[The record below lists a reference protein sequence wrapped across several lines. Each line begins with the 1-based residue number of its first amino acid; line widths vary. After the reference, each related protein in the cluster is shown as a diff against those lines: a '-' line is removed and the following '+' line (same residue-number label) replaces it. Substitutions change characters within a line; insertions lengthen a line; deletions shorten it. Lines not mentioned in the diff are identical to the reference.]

1 MDNRAAKTHD
11 LMARGKMLDLL
22 VCKAE
27 SYSHFIKSNLMAHG
41 GHLERSRGK
50 GGDSSDR
57 DRDRILAGEEA
68 ASPSQSQSSRAEQ
81 RKRKGGGSGSP
92 VAPPSHKGKKGKV
105 ESTQRGHDDDDYY
118 ALNKDI
124 IVPELTGRLME
135 YQVEGIRWLASL
147 WENGVSGIL
156 ADEMGLGKTIQV
168 ISFLA
173 LLKHRNTKGPFLV
186 VAPLATIPNWLK
198 EFRKWLPNC
207 AVVLYHGS
215 REEREAIRRD
225 QMPIRQQEAPSFPV
239 IITSFEICMV
249 DRAHLQ
255 NYYWKFLVLDEGHRI
270 KNRNCRLVR
279 ELKQLQSATRL
290 LLSGTPIQV
299 SMLHIYANNM

>member
-1 MDNRAAKTHD
+1 
-11 LMARGKMLDLL
+11 MLDLL

-27 SYSHFIKSNLMAHG
+27 SYSHFIKSNLMMAHG
-41 GHLERSRGK
+41 GPGK
-50 GGDSSDR
+50 DDAAGMDR
-57 DRDRILAGEEA
+57 LAGS
-68 ASPSQSQSSRAEQ
+68 SPGTAGPE
-81 RKRKGGGSGSP
+81 RKRKGGSETNGASS
-92 VAPPSHKGKKGKV
+92 SLKSKKGKLQSSA
-105 ESTQRGHDDDDYY
+105 STQDDYY
-118 ALNKDI
+118 VLNKDVI
-124 IVPELTGRLME
+124 APELTGRLME

-198 EFRKWLPNC
+198 EFQKWLPNC

-215 REEREAIRRD
+215 REQRETIRHE
-225 QMPIRQQEAPSFPV
+225 QMPIRQQEAPNFPV

-249 DRAHLQ
+249 DRSHLQ

-299 SMLHIYANNM
+299 NNHLLYLTIHSP